1 MTWLLFKFNC
11 YYEIKGNAI
20 QRWNFYKGDYTEMAK
35 KMDSDWKTTLSDK
48 DPDTSF
54 ELFHKAFE
62 RAKEK
67 CIPKCSSKAGT
78 KAKQH
83 NYLPLDERIIQ
94 ETKHKH
100 RWWTRYMENRD
111 PKKYK
116 EFVRSRN
123 KVKTM
128 VEKAKIQMEKEIAEN
143 AKVNPK
149 KFWQY
154 ANSKRKTKSGI
165 GELKTTNSNGEVD
178 TAKTD
183 KEKAEVLANFYS
195 SVFTR
200 KPDGDIPQLEA
211 CQIQYPF
218 T

>member
-1 MTWLLFKFNC
+1 
-11 YYEIKGNAI
+11 
-20 QRWNFYKGDYTEMAK
+20 
-35 KMDSDWKTTLSDK
+35 
-48 DPDTSF
+48 
-54 ELFHKAFE
+54 
-62 RAKEK
+62 
-67 CIPKCSSKAGT
+67 
-78 KAKQH
+78 
-83 NYLPLDERIIQ
+83 
-94 ETKHKH
+94 
-100 RWWTRYMENRD
+100 MENRD

-128 VEKAKIQMEKEIAEN
+128 VRKANIQMEKEIAEN

-154 ANSKRKTKSGI
+154 TNSKRKTKSGI
-165 GELKTTNSNGEVD
+165 GELKTTNSNGEVE

-200 KPDGDIPQLEA
+200 EHGGDIPQLET

-218 T
+218 TESKFEESEVRKLLLGINPNKSPGPDGLHPKA